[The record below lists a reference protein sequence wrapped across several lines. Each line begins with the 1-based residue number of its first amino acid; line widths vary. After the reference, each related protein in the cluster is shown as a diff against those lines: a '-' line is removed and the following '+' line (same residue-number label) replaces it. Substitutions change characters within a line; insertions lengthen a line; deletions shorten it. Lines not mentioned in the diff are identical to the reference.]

1 MKQARQ
7 TSRMIVQ
14 EPQNRSVEIERTLHA
29 ALDII
34 ARVGLDG
41 LTLRDLAQAIG
52 KSTTVVVS
60 MFGSKAGLI
69 DAVSEL
75 ALEQDRA
82 FHHDFFGRL
91 DHLPPGRDAL
101 IGLIL
106 SYLKVRSSPQAHGA
120 RVIEALILPHD
131 LSDGRRDF
139 IRRWDQV
146 REQAWR
152 AFLERFSVR
161 DGGLGDFAPFLCSF
175 LLMEQYYAVALSD
188 RSDYGAILV
197 ETVGA
202 MVDRALDRPDGPAVA
217 TDWFTHRLVIPHAP
231 AEGLEPDSMKLRLLN
246 IAADQMLGQG
256 VNGVTNRSVSLEAG
270 TSTSTIAHHWGDM
283 GQFLMDAIWHS
294 VFREM
299 PPYLDH
305 RRLGRA
311 GPPAD
316 VAGWAELI
324 APTLAPAGGFYV
336 KYARLIAQI
345 CLKARL
351 EPAFQDLAMILRG
364 PEGGGTYTNRADVW
378 PETFDLTRLAAS
390 RFAIWIKG
398 QALIVSVT
406 QQPYDARQLQGAAR
420 ALVRTR

>member
-1 MKQARQ
+1 
-7 TSRMIVQ
+7 MIAQ
-14 EPQNRSVEIERTLHA
+14 EPQNRFVETERILDA
-29 ALDII
+29 ALEII

-41 LTLRDLAQAIG
+41 LTLRDLAQSIG
-52 KSTTVVVS
+52 KSTTVIVNL
-60 MFGSKAGLI
+60 FGSKAGLI
-69 DAVSEL
+69 EAVSEVAL
-75 ALEQDRA
+75 AQDEA
-82 FHHDFFGRL
+82 FHRDFFARL

-101 IGLIL
+101 IGVIL
-106 SYLKVRSSPQAHGA
+106 SYLKVRSSSQAHGA
-120 RVIEALILPHD
+120 RVIEALILTHD
-131 LSDGRRDF
+131 PSEARRDF
-139 IRRWDQV
+139 ILRWDQI
-146 REQAWR
+146 RLRAWR
-152 AFLERFSVR
+152 EFLERFAGRHGVS
-161 DGGLGDFAPFLCSF
+161 GDFTPFLGGF

-202 MVDRALDRPDGPAVA
+202 MVDRAMDHPDGPAVA
-217 TDWFTHRLVIPHAP
+217 TDWFTHRLIIPHEP
-231 AEGLEPDSMKLRLLN
+231 AEGLDPDSMKLRLLN
-246 IAADQMLGQG
+246 IAADQILGQG

-283 GQFLMDAIWHS
+283 GQFLMDAVWHS

-305 RRLGRA
+305 RRLGRT
-311 GPPAD
+311 GPPTD

-324 APTLAPAGGFYV
+324 APTLAPADGFYV

-351 EPAFQDLAMILRG
+351 EPGFQDLAMILRG

-398 QALIVSVT
+398 QALIVSAT
-406 QQPYDARQLQGAAR
+406 QQPYGVQQLQDAAR
-420 ALVRTR
+420 ALVHTR